1 MTKTFLI
8 LNIMILKKYIALKYL
23 TKINLCLFHINTC
36 SLNKN
41 FDDLQHLLRCTKN
54 NFDMLR
60 VSETKITK
68 EVSLLNN
75 WNINNYFY
83 KFTATKTS
91 RGGTFRYIATH
102 LSYKCRNNLNIYKMN
117 KLESTFIETVNPKKS
132 NIIKGGIYR
141 HASMDLTDFNIS
153 YLNKLLENIS

>member
-54 NFDMLR
+54 NFGMLR

-68 EVSLLNN
+68 EVSL
-75 WNINNYFY
+75 
-83 KFTATKTS
+83 
-91 RGGTFRYIATH
+91 
-102 LSYKCRNNLNIYKMN
+102 
-117 KLESTFIETVNPKKS
+117 
-132 NIIKGGIYR
+132 
-141 HASMDLTDFNIS
+141 
-153 YLNKLLENIS
+153 